1 MSIDRSQSVQSS
13 TDSSTPESPQPQ
25 NLVSPNEISTDI
37 EELHDLQR
45 VYSRKSIFALLCE

>member
-45 VYSRKSIFALLCE
+45 VYSRESIFALL